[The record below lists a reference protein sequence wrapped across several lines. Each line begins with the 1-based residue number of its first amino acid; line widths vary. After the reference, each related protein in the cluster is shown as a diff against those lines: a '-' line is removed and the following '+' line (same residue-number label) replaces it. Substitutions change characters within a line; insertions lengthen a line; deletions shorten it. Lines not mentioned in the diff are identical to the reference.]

1 LLFFVVAFSLFF
13 TTTLDTKVAVACTL
27 RMSLAVSASWS
38 TFTRIVA
45 CNYGGGGGGG
55 AGLV

>member
-1 LLFFVVAFSLFF
+1 
-13 TTTLDTKVAVACTL
+13 
-27 RMSLAVSASWS
+27 MSLAVSASWS

-55 AGLV
+55 GAGLV